1 MRKFRKT
8 VIAAVLLGSAT
19 LLTAPAQAGPAH
31 GRHDPLALCRA
42 QFEQTRQ
49 AYNAAFDSRDIDRF
63 AELFLEDA
71 TKVDPDGTVQY
82 GRQQIKELFAGLF
95 QMNFTSSFPVAKKV
109 VDCGTAF
116 VLTNATLTFP
126 DDKFEEKFLSAQTYT
141 RDRWGRWRVLVT
153 ISTSLTT
160 TQLP

>member
-8 VIAAVLLGSAT
+8 AIAAVLLGST
-19 LLTAPAQAGPAH
+19 GLLTAPAQAGNQH
-31 GRHDPLALCRA
+31 YDPIAACRT
-42 QFEQTRQ
+42 QFDAAKQ
-49 AYNAAFDSRDIDRF
+49 AYNDAFDARDINRF
-63 AELFLEDA
+63 ADFFREDA

-82 GRQQIKELFAGLF
+82 GRPAIKELFAGLF
-95 QMNFTSSFPVAKKV
+95 QMHFTSSFPVVKEI
-109 VDCGTAF
+109 VDCNTAF

-126 DDKFEEKFLSAQTYT
+126 DDKFEETFISSQTYT

-153 ISTSLTT
+153 ISANLHT

>member
-8 VIAAVLLGSAT
+8 AIAAAVLGAT
-19 LLTAPAQAGPAH
+19 GLLAAPAQAGSATQH
-31 GRHDPLALCRA
+31 RDPLAACRA
-42 QFEQTRQ
+42 QFDATNR
-49 AYNAAFDSRDIDRF
+49 AYNAAFDARDADRF
-63 AELFLEDA
+63 AEFFLEDA

-82 GRQQIKELFAGLF
+82 GKQAIRELFRGLF
-95 QMNFTSSFPVAKKV
+95 AMRFTSSFPIAKEV

-126 DDKFEEKFLSAQTYT
+126 DDKFQEKFISSQTYT

-153 ISTSLTT
+153 ISAGLVHTD
-160 TQLP
+160 LP